1 MTGIYAA
8 CVAARIRRELKT
20 DVEMVKD
27 RYGKFT
33 VAVDGE
39 TVIDG
44 GTAAFLGVMPSSA
57 KILAAVRDGLKR
69 EPIPS
74 SGAGGRMPTGI

>member
-1 MTGIYAA
+1 VTGIYAA
-8 CVAARIRRELKT
+8 RVAARIRRELKT

-27 RYGKFT
+27 RYGKFRI
-33 VAVDGE
+33 AVDGQ

-57 KILAAVRDGLKR
+57 KILTAVRDGLKR
-69 EPIPS
+69 EPALS
-74 SGAGGRMPTGI
+74 SGAGGRVPAGV